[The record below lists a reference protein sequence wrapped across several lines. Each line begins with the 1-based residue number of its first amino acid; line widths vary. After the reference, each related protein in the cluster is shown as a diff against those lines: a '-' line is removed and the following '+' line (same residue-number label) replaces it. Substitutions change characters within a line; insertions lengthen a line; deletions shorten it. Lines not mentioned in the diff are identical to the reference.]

1 METQKTFETLGSS
14 PSSFRVEVQTETE
27 NPDLTQGVQAVGY
40 SDSERKAYIM
50 AMASTL
56 LCLETGGEETE
67 VEGYEEATKLIL
79 NSDYYSGSGDLENEE
94 LSELFSGHSERA
106 KSEVVSSSPAN
117 PLGDKG
123 EVYEYY
129 YKELYEEDLD

>member
-1 METQKTFETLGSS
+1 MKHLKMFESFGSDLS
-14 PSSFRVEVQTETE
+14 NFEVEIQTTKE
-27 NPDLTQGVQAVGY
+27 NPDLKETVLAVGY

-79 NSDYYSGSGDLENEE
+79 NSDYYSGSGDLENED
-94 LSELFSGHSERA
+94 LSELFSGHSEHA
-106 KSEVVSSSPAN
+106 KSEVVSTSPAN
-117 PLGDKG
+117 PAGDRG
-123 EVYEYY
+123 EVYEYF
-129 YKELYEEDLD
+129 YKELDEEDLD